1 MVLTPQSYLTH
12 LRRFLIVK
20 VLSMCKTSLYTRMS
34 RNPELAVA
42 LLGEPNVEGPRE
54 FGHNNETLET
64 LRKEDVL
71 TEKED

>member
-1 MVLTPQSYLTH
+1 
-12 LRRFLIVK
+12 
-20 VLSMCKTSLYTRMS
+20 MS
-34 RNPELAVA
+34 RNPELEAA